1 MEPVDVVIVGA
12 GPAGG
17 VLATRLV
24 DAGLRV
30 VALEQ
35 GDWHEP
41 SSFPAAQP
49 DYELQM
55 RTRWSPDPNV
65 RATDADYPVDASAS
79 DIDPLMFNGVGGGTI
94 LYNADWCRLRPS
106 DFRVRTLDGVAE
118 DWPIAYADLAPYFDQ
133 TDVEFGVSGLAGDP
147 SLPPTPDLPHSPLPI
162 GRGGR
167 LVAHA
172 HDRLGWH
179 WWPGTNAVQPTAAG
193 GRGGCLQWG
202 TCLEGCP
209 EGAKASADLTHWRRA
224 VAGGADLR
232 TGARAQRVRTD
243 RRGRASGVE
252 YVDRDGREHFVAA
265 RVTVLA
271 ANGVGTP
278 RLLLLSELAN
288 RSGLVGRNLMVHP
301 FASVAGVFAEPL
313 RSWVGHAG
321 PKIVSY
327 EFYETDASRGFVRG
341 AKWSLGGIAGP
352 VGIALTAVA
361 EGGSGFGAG
370 HAAAM
375 AERFGRTLTWSIFT
389 EDLPEEH
396 NRVELADDQADASG
410 LPAARV
416 QYRISANTWRM
427 LAFHT
432 ERASESLEAAGA
444 VEVHVQAP
452 VRASGWHLLGTA
464 RMGADPERSVVD
476 ANLRAHDVPN
486 LYIADGSTFV
496 TSAGVNP
503 TSTIAAL
510 AARLGDHLV
519 RGGRDLEVVW

>member
-35 GDWHEP
+35 GDWHDP
-41 SSFPAAQP
+41 STFPAAQP
-49 DYELQM
+49 DLELVM
-55 RTRWSPDPNV
+55 RGRWSPDPNV
-65 RATDADYPVDASAS
+65 RATAADYPVDATDSP
-79 DIDPLMFNGVGGGTI
+79 IDPLMFNGVGGGTI
-94 LYNADWCRLRPS
+94 LYNADWARLRPS
-106 DFRVRTLDGVAE
+106 DFRVRTLDGVAD
-118 DWPIAYADLAPYFDQ
+118 DWPIAYTDLEPYFDQ
-133 TDVEFGVSGLAGDP
+133 TDLEFGISGLAGDP
-147 SLPPTPDLPHSPLPI
+147 SLPPTPTPPHPPLPV

-179 WWPGTNAVQPTAAG
+179 WWPGTNAIQPTTAG

-232 TGARAQRVRTD
+232 TGARAQRIRTD

-252 YVDRDGREHFVAA
+252 YVDRAGGEHFVPA

-271 ANGVGTP
+271 ANGIGTP

-301 FASVAGVFAEPL
+301 FASVAGVFEESL
-313 RSWVGHAG
+313 RAWIGHAG

-327 EFYETDASRGFVRG
+327 EFYETDAARGFVRG
-341 AKWSLGGIAGP
+341 AKWSLGAMAGP
-352 VGIALTAVA
+352 VGIALLAPA
-361 EGGSGFGAG
+361 EGGPGFGRA
-370 HAAAM
+370 HAAGM
-375 AERFGRTLTWSIFT
+375 RERLGRMLTWSIFT
-389 EDLPEEH
+389 EDLPEAH
-396 NRVELADDQADASG
+396 NRVELSADATDSAG

-416 QYRISANTWRM
+416 HYRISDNTRRM
-427 LAFHT
+427 LDFHA
-432 ERASESLEAAGA
+432 ERARESLQAAGA
-444 VEVHVQAP
+444 TQIDATVP

-464 RMGADPERSVVD
+464 RMGTDPERSVVD
-476 ANLRAHDVPN
+476 PNLRAHDVPN

-503 TSTIAAL
+503 TSTVAAL

>member
-1 MEPVDVVIVGA
+1 MDAVDVVIVGA

-24 DAGLRV
+24 AAGMRV

-35 GDWHEP
+35 GDWHDP

-49 DYELQM
+49 GYELAM
-55 RTRWSPDPNV
+55 RGAWSPDPNV
-65 RATDADYPVDASAS
+65 RGAVADYPVDATAS
-79 DIDPLMFNGVGGGTI
+79 DIDPLMFNGVGGSTI

-106 DFRVRTLDGVAE
+106 DFRVRTLDGVAD
-118 DWPIAYADLAPYFDQ
+118 DWPLSYTDLEPYFDA
-133 TDVEFGVSGLAGDP
+133 TDVEFGISGVAGDP
-147 SLPPTPDLPHSPLPI
+147 SAPLAPAPPHPALPI

-179 WWPGTNAVQPTAAG
+179 WWPGTNAVLPSPQD

-209 EGAKASADLTHWRRA
+209 EGAKGSADLTHWRRA
-224 VAGGADLR
+224 VAAGADLR
-232 TGARAQRVRTD
+232 TGARVQRVRVD
-243 RRGRASGVE
+243 ARGRATGVE
-252 YVDRDGREHFVAA
+252 YVDREGREHFVAA
-265 RVTVLA
+265 QVTVLA
-271 ANGVGTP
+271 ANGLGTP
-278 RLLLLSELAN
+278 RLLLLSDLAN

-327 EFYETDASRGFVRG
+327 EFYETDAARGFLRG

-352 VGIALTAVA
+352 VGLTLTPED
-361 EGGSGFGAG
+361 EGGTGWGAT
-370 HAAAM
+370 HAEALR
-375 AERFGRTLTWSIFT
+375 ERLGRTLTWSIFT

-396 NRVELADDQADASG
+396 NRVELSGDATDGDG
-410 LPAARV
+410 LPAVRV
-416 QYRISANTWRM
+416 TYRISDNTARM
-427 LAFHT
+427 LDFHA
-432 ERASESLEAAGA
+432 ERAAESLREAGA
-444 VEVHVQAP
+444 TQTYAQVP

-464 RMGADPERSVVD
+464 RMGTDPERSVVD
-476 ANLRAHDVPN
+476 PNLQAHDVEN
-486 LYIADGSTFV
+486 LYVADGSVFV

-503 TSTIAAL
+503 TSTVAAL
-510 AARLGDHLV
+510 SARLGAHLTANA
-519 RGGRDLEVVW
+519 RDLEGAW

>member
-1 MEPVDVVIVGA
+1 MEAVDVVIVGA

-24 DAGLRV
+24 GGGLRV

-35 GDWHEP
+35 GEWHDP
-41 SSFPAAQP
+41 STFPAGRP

-55 RTRWSPDPNV
+55 RGRWSPDPNV
-65 RATDADYPVDASAS
+65 RASAADYPVDATAS

-94 LYNADWCRLRPS
+94 LYNADWARLRPS
-106 DFRVRTLDGVAE
+106 DFRVRTLDGVAD
-118 DWPIAYADLAPYFDQ
+118 DWPIAYRDLEPYFAQ

-147 SLPPTPDLPHSPLPI
+147 SLPPTAAFPHPPLPV
-162 GRGGR
+162 GPGGR

-179 WWPGTNAVQPTAAG
+179 WWPGTNAIQPRAAG

-209 EGAKASADLTHWRRA
+209 EGAKGSADLTHWRRA
-224 VAGGADLR
+224 VAGGTDLR
-232 TGARAQRVRTD
+232 TGARARRIRTD
-243 RRGRASGVE
+243 ARGRASGVE
-252 YVDRDGREHFVAA
+252 YVDRDGREQFVAA
-265 RVTVLA
+265 RVVVLA
-271 ANGVGTP
+271 ANGIGTP
-278 RLLLLSELAN
+278 RLLLLSELGN

-301 FASVAGVFAEPL
+301 FASVAGVFAQPL
-313 RSWVGHAG
+313 RSWLGHAG

-327 EFYETDASRGFVRG
+327 EFYETDPSRGFVRG

-352 VGIALTAVA
+352 VGIALTPAA
-361 EGGSGFGAG
+361 EGGAALGAG
-370 HAAAM
+370 HG
-375 AERFGRTLTWSIFT
+375 ERMRERLGRTLTWSIFT
-389 EDLPEEH
+389 EDLPEAH
-396 NRVELADDQADASG
+396 NRVELSGDRADGDG

-416 QYRISANTWRM
+416 HYRISDNTRRM
-427 LAFHT
+427 LDFHVA
-432 ERASESLEAAGA
+432 RATESLEAAGA
-444 VEVHVQAP
+444 TAVHAQVP

-464 RMGADPERSVVD
+464 RMGDDPERSVVD
-476 ANLRAHDVPN
+476 RDLRLHDVPN
-486 LYIADGSTFV
+486 LYVADGSTFV

-519 RGGRDLEVVW
+519 RAGRDLEVAW